1 MLQHFHVTNF
11 QVSFPLETPLVCV
24 STLCDGSVTYPAI
37 LWVVSKP
44 LDDSLEDVLLVAY
57 VQFLHGE
64 ELAEPIRRELSE
76 FLGPR
81 HVAEVCLQELCGGVV
96 DVVEAVVQREETDA
110 DAILC
115 CDAALQELATQG
127 LEVRH
132 EEQVGRLHHVLDG
145 LFA

>member
-1 MLQHFHVTNF
+1 M
-11 QVSFPLETPLVCV
+11 
-24 STLCDGSVTYPAI
+24 
-37 LWVVSKP
+37 SKP
-44 LDDSLEDVLLVAY
+44 LYDSLEDVLLVAY

-64 ELAEPIRRELSE
+64 ELAEPIRRELPE

-81 HVAEVCLQELCGGVV
+81 HVTKMRLQELCGGVV
-96 DVVEAVVQREETDA
+96 DVVEAIVQREETDA

-115 CDAALQELATQG
+115 SDAALQELAAQG

-145 LFA
+145 LFT